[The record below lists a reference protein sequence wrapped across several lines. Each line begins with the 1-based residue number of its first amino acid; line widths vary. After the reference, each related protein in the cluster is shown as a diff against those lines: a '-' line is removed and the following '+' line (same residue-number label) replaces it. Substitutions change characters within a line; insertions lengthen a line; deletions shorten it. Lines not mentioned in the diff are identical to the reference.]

1 MVSFSS
7 AVKLLLCRVVSK
19 RFQSLTGQESLSFSL
34 HNSSSSSTT
43 TAPSSS
49 TTTASSSHPQS
60 SDASSSPSVTVADLD
75 TLKHEILTEVRREIS
90 QAKQEI
96 IEGLS
101 GLFLCLRVV
110 SHAR

>member
-1 MVSFSS
+1 
-7 AVKLLLCRVVSK
+7 
-19 RFQSLTGQESLSFSL
+19 LTGQESLSFSL
-34 HNSSSSSTT
+34 HNS
-43 TAPSSS
+43 SSS

-101 GLFLCLRVV
+101 DLFLCLRVV